1 MKFATALS
9 ALVLAAGIATSAAAQ
24 DCSAP
29 RAPDV
34 PNGATASE
42 EQMVQG
48 QQAIKSYMAE
58 SNTYLSC
65 LEQEGKRFRAEVMKD
80 KSLSDADRKSR
91 LAQKDQELTKK
102 HNDAVDQQESIAARF
117 NNAVREYR
125 AANSQ

>member
-1 MKFATALS
+1 MKFATTLS
-9 ALVLAAGIATSAAAQ
+9 ALVLAAGIVTSAAAQ

-29 RAPDV
+29 KAPDV

-58 SNTYLSC
+58 STAYLSC
-65 LEQEGKRFRAEVMKD
+65 LAQEGKRFRDQIMKD
-80 KSLSDADRKSR
+80 KSLSDADRKAK
-91 LAQKDQELTKK
+91 LAEKDKELTKR
-102 HNDAVDQQESIAARF
+102 HNDAVDEQESIAARF